1 LALIKTRD
9 FSYFWTYLFL
19 IAFAISCFGLFSTP
33 QQEPQI
39 NLPDKFLHFLMF
51 LILSYLLTK
60 SNNFHKFSLIF
71 ILSFASLSELIQFF
85 LPLREGDLID
95 LFFNLLGIGVIY
107 GKKFFSTK
115 DLKYFKKD
123 INIF

>member
-1 LALIKTRD
+1 M
-9 FSYFWTYLFL
+9 FL
-19 IAFAISCFGLFSTP
+19 IAFAISCFGLFSIS
-33 QQEPQI
+33 QQESQI
-39 NLPDKFLHFLMF
+39 NLNDKFLHFLMF

-60 SNNFHKFSLIF
+60 SNNFYKFSLFF

-107 GKKFFSTK
+107 SKKFFLLK
-115 DLKYFKKD
+115 DLKYLKKN
-123 INIF
+123 INIFGVVYFLSLN

>member
-1 LALIKTRD
+1 LALIKTRN

-33 QQEPQI
+33 QQESQI

-60 SNNFHKFSLIF
+60 SNNFHKFSLFF

-95 LFFNLLGIGVIY
+95 LFFNFLGIGVIY
-107 GKKFFSTK
+107 SKKFFFT
-115 DLKYFKKD
+115 
-123 INIF
+123 

>member
-1 LALIKTRD
+1 M
-9 FSYFWTYLFL
+9 FL

-33 QQEPQI
+33 QEESQI
-39 NLPDKFLHFLMF
+39 NLPDKVLHFLMF

-71 ILSFASLSELIQFF
+71 ILSFASFSELMQFF

-95 LFFNLLGIGVIY
+95 LVFNFLGIGAIY
-107 GKKFFSTK
+107 SKKFFFHIKT
-115 DLKYFKKD
+115 
-123 INIF
+123 

>member
-1 LALIKTRD
+1 MIKKRD

-19 IAFAISCFGLFSTP
+19 IAFAISCFGLFSSP
-33 QQEPQI
+33 REESQI
-39 NLPDKFLHFLMF
+39 NLPDKFLHFLIF
-51 LILSYLLTK
+51 LMLSYLLTK

-95 LFFNLLGIGVIY
+95 LFFNFLGIGVIY
-107 GKKFFSTK
+107 SKKIFFT
-115 DLKYFKKD
+115 
-123 INIF
+123 